1 MSVSRDSEKVTI
13 NADTFRRLDD
23 SRMRLNRIERDMR
36 YLEDEIRE
44 QASGS
49 QDGFLLALADR
60 IRDML
65 C

>member
-13 NADTFRRLDD
+13 NADTLRRLDD

>member
-1 MSVSRDSEKVTI
+1 MSVSRDGEKVTI

-60 IRDML
+60 IRNML

>member
-23 SRMRLNRIERDMR
+23 SRMRLNRIERDM
-36 YLEDEIRE
+36 
-44 QASGS
+44 
-49 QDGFLLALADR
+49 
-60 IRDML
+60 L

>member
-1 MSVSRDSEKVTI
+1 MSVSRDGEKVTI

-44 QASGS
+44 QASSS

-60 IRDML
+60 IRNML
-65 C
+65 S

>member
-60 IRDML
+60 IRNML